1 MFYWWSKCST
11 RLLCARSSENRCV
24 RMIWWR
30 RRLLDPIS
38 SGGCDSA
45 AKNIIVGVLLLY
57 VLLDLVCA
65 SFSMT
70 HRLLTSGVTCFWV
83 PVNRKRKGNP
93 AVMNTGP
100 KSTRWDLWVR
110 KAFYRLLLSY
120 RASHATRMMLEKKRC
135 WLFIFLFSQVSREG
149 VDVSDY
155 VTDWISPLSIPPLCA
170 PFAPI
175 TSLFAIPARLLLRDD
190 AFHINIHW
198 FVEIGALTH
207 FCLQN
212 FNLAEPLFS
221 LV

>member
-1 MFYWWSKCST
+1 MNHVIKNGTSLSKRNPCAKQIGADGCCYRFYRVRFRPFLASVMFYWWSKCST

-120 RASHATRMMLEKKRC
+120 RASHATRMMLEKNGAG
-135 WLFIFLFSQVSREG
+135 FLF
-149 VDVSDY
+149 
-155 VTDWISPLSIPPLCA
+155 
-170 PFAPI
+170 
-175 TSLFAIPARLLLRDD
+175 LFFC
-190 AFHINIHW
+190 FHR
-198 FVEIGALTH
+198 
-207 FCLQN
+207 
-212 FNLAEPLFS
+212 
-221 LV
+221 